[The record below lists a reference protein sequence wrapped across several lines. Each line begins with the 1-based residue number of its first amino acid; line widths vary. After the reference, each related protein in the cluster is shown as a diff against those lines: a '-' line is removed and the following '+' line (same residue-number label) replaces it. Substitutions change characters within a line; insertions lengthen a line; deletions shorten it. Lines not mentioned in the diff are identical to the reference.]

1 MNFIDIIIVIPI
13 LWFGFKGFRKGFIV
27 EIASLAALMLG
38 IWGGIHFSNFVAEYI
53 IKWFTIKSDYVPLI
67 SFSVTFLLIVIL
79 VFLIAKLVEKI
90 VKSAGLGLP
99 NRIAGAVLGAAKS
112 ILIIS
117 IVLLLLN
124 KYDHS
129 GLLIKNETK
138 TQSLLYKPLTNLIVE
153 IYPSITSIFKK
164 AINNNKAVESKEIVN
179 Q

>member
-38 IWGGIHFSNFVAEYI
+38 IWGGIHFSNFIAEYI
-53 IKWFTIKSDYVPLI
+53 IKWFTIKSNYVPLI

-112 ILIIS
+112 IIIIS

-124 KYDHS
+124 KYDNS
-129 GLLIKNETK
+129 GFLIKNETK
-138 TQSLLYKPLTNLIVE
+138 EQSLLYKPITNLIVE
-153 IYPSITSIFKK
+153 IYPSITSTFEKV
-164 AINNNKAVESKEIVN
+164 IN
-179 Q
+179 

>member
-38 IWGGIHFSNFVAEYI
+38 IWGGIHFSNFIAEYI
-53 IKWFTIKSDYVPLI
+53 TKWFTIKSDYVPLI

-112 ILIIS
+112 IIIIS

-124 KYDHS
+124 KYDNS
-129 GLLIKNETK
+129 GFLIKNETK